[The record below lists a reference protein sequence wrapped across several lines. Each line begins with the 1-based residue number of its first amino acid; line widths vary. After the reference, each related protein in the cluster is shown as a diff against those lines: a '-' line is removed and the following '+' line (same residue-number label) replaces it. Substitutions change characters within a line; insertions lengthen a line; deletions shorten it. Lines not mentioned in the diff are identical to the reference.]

1 MAPILDVLMGVSGFN
16 TSTYC
21 RAFYGII
28 DLIRILRGVN
38 MEICG
43 EIVKHKIFGRG
54 QIVEFANDY
63 VTVLFDDIKVE
74 KKFIYPSAFGVFLEL
89 KNKSFLNEIEE
100 DKNIIAKEEAENIRV
115 KEELA
120 KLAVTIKSKVS
131 RVKSIKKTTEKIA
144 KVPKPKI
151 K

>member
-1 MAPILDVLMGVSGFN
+1 
-16 TSTYC
+16 
-21 RAFYGII
+21 
-28 DLIRILRGVN
+28 

-89 KNKSFLNEIEE
+89 KNKSFLNKIEE

-144 KVPKPKI
+144 KVPKI